1 MKFSK
6 ATKEAVTELLT
17 LLADQEDF
25 KSLSAAQGFEKE
37 EIKEVLLEIAT
48 QLKKEA
54 DEEVP
59 SGRVN
64 YNDFEF
70 TPKALSLISCL
81 SPREEQLLFKTF
93 RLM

>member
-17 LLADQEDF
+17 YLAEQENF
-25 KSLSAAQGFEKE
+25 KSFSTAHGFDKE
-37 EIKEVLLEIAT
+37 EIKEVLLEIAV

-54 DEEVP
+54 SEEMP
-59 SGRVN
+59 NQRVN
-64 YNDFEF
+64 YNEFELS
-70 TPKALSLISCL
+70 PKALSLISCL
-81 SPREEQLLFKTF
+81 SPREEMLLFKTF